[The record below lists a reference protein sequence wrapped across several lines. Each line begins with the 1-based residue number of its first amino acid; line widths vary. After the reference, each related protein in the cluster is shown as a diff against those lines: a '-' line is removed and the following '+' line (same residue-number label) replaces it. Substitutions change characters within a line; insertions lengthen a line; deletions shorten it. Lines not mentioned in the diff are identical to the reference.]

1 MEQDEQRNVR
11 ILVVDDEPTITEFL
25 ETGLSYEGYT
35 VQSVADGAAALSA
48 ARAFRPDL
56 VILDVMLPGMDG
68 FEVLQQLH
76 RSGDVA
82 VLMLTA
88 RDELDDTV
96 RGLEVGADDYLV
108 KPFKFKEL
116 LARVRAVLRRRRIA
130 LPHILQ
136 SGDLRLDRDA
146 RQVSVGSSP
155 VHLTPREFDLL
166 ETLLAHPGQV
176 LTKETL
182 LNRVWGYDYI
192 GDTNVVEV
200 HVSALRD
207 KIGDRD
213 ASESRPCAASATRFE
228 AEHAPEMEQLVA
240 ANAALAHRQPDH
252 GRAAVRV
259 QHRILSLRARVRGGS
274 AGFKAHHTNT
284 GAAGHAS
291 RWTCFERM
299 VAPAERVAL
308 GAAARRAGKPGRR
321 AHQAGHERGG
331 VQPGRQ
337 RDRPRPDGTS

>member
-1 MEQDEQRNVR
+1 MDEGTEGNVR

-35 VQSVADGAAALSA
+35 VRTVANGVAALA
-48 ARAFRPDL
+48 VAREFRPDL
-56 VILDVMLPGMDG
+56 VILDVMLPGYDG
-68 FEVLQQLH
+68 FEVLQRLH
-76 RSGDVA
+76 RQDDMA

-116 LARVRAVLRRRRIA
+116 LARVRAVLRRRIA
-130 LPHILQ
+130 LPHTLQ
-136 SGDLRLDRDA
+136 SGNLRLDRDT
-146 RQVSVGSSP
+146 RQVSVGAET

-166 ETLLAHPGQV
+166 EALLAHPGQV

-200 HVSALRD
+200 HISALRD

-213 ASESRPCAASATRFE
+213 
-228 AEHAPEMEQLVA
+228 
-240 ANAALAHRQPDH
+240 RQ
-252 GRAAVRV
+252 
-259 QHRILSLRARVRGGS
+259 RIQTVRGVGY
-274 AGFKAHHTNT
+274 AI
-284 GAAGHAS
+284 
-291 RWTCFERM
+291 
-299 VAPAERVAL
+299 
-308 GAAARRAGKPGRR
+308 
-321 AHQAGHERGG
+321 RG
-331 VQPGRQ
+331 
-337 RDRPRPDGTS
+337 

>member
-25 ETGLSYEGYT
+25 ETGLSYEGYI
-35 VQSVADGAAALSA
+35 VQSVADGSAALSA

-207 KIGDRD
+207 KIGDR
-213 ASESRPCAASATRFE
+213 E
-228 AEHAPEMEQLVA
+228 
-240 ANAALAHRQPDH
+240 RQ
-252 GRAAVRV
+252 
-259 QHRILSLRARVRGGS
+259 RIQTVRGVGY
-274 AGFKAHHTNT
+274 TI
-284 GAAGHAS
+284 
-291 RWTCFERM
+291 
-299 VAPAERVAL
+299 
-308 GAAARRAGKPGRR
+308 
-321 AHQAGHERGG
+321 RG
-331 VQPGRQ
+331 
-337 RDRPRPDGTS
+337 

>member
-35 VQSVADGAAALSA
+35 VQSVADGAAALVA

-76 RSGDVA
+76 RGGDVA

-146 RQVSVGSSP
+146 RQVSVGSTP
-155 VHLTPREFDLL
+155 IHLTPREFDLL

-213 ASESRPCAASATRFE
+213 
-228 AEHAPEMEQLVA
+228 
-240 ANAALAHRQPDH
+240 RQ
-252 GRAAVRV
+252 
-259 QHRILSLRARVRGGS
+259 RIQTVRGVGY
-274 AGFKAHHTNT
+274 AI
-284 GAAGHAS
+284 
-291 RWTCFERM
+291 
-299 VAPAERVAL
+299 
-308 GAAARRAGKPGRR
+308 
-321 AHQAGHERGG
+321 RG
-331 VQPGRQ
+331 
-337 RDRPRPDGTS
+337 